1 MSSAAAATPGG
12 APLKAVR
19 PSGEAV
25 GAERHALLL
34 TVCCLAQFMVILDVS
49 IVNVALPSI
58 HRSLGFSAP
67 ELQWVVNAYT
77 ITFAG
82 FLMLSG
88 RAADLFGGRRSF
100 VTGLLLFS
108 LASLLGGTAVDREV
122 LIGARALQGLGGAI
136 MAASSLAII
145 TSSFAA
151 GPERHRAIGLWGAMN
166 GAGGATGTLLGG
178 IITQEL
184 SWRWVLLINLPIG
197 IVAAL
202 IARAVVVDRRREHA
216 AGSFDLAG
224 ALAVTGGLLA
234 LVYGIVD
241 AGEHGWGSPAAL
253 GPIAL
258 GIALLVL
265 FCVIEGRFAA
275 APIVPLRV
283 FSNRLLRTSNIVVAL
298 FSAALFPMWYFAS
311 LYLQEVLH
319 FGPLDAGLAFLPMA
333 LTIMA
338 LATQAGGLVARFGAG
353 PVLGFGLS
361 LMAVGLA
368 LFGRMSVNGD
378 YVSDFLLP
386 SLLAS
391 SGIGLSVVPSTIAAT
406 ATAAPSEAGLAS
418 GLVNTSR
425 QMGGALGLA
434 ILASLAVLY
443 TGHLVNVDYRAP
455 ILALNDGFRLAF
467 LLGAGFAATGALVA
481 FRLIPR
487 SVRPPGPQPAPSPAG
502 AGFQPTPSP
511 AVPGFQPRS
520 QVAPPSAGPGLAAT
534 RPEAVPGA
542 RTTRSTSAAQP
553 PVPAAR
559 AAGVAGAPEPA
570 PETEHAAPPAPPRR
584 APAGPTAR
592 TARTAASVTLSLS
605 GGGQW
610 PLGGSLTITVAP
622 GGRSAGSGPGT

>member
-1 MSSAAAATPGG
+1 MSSAAAASREP
-12 APLKAVR
+12 PLR
-19 PSGEAV
+19 AV
-25 GAERHALLL
+25 GGVEEPASPRHSLLL

-67 ELQWVVNAYT
+67 ELQWVINAYT

-88 RAADLFGGRRSF
+88 RAADLFGGRRTF
-100 VTGLLLFS
+100 VIGLLVFA
-108 LASLLGGTAVDREV
+108 LASLLGGTAVDRQV
-122 LIGARALQGLGGAI
+122 LVGARALQGLGGAV

-166 GAGGATGTLLGG
+166 GAGGAAGTLLGG

-197 IVAAL
+197 IAGAL
-202 IARAVVVDRRREHA
+202 IARVVVVDRRREHPR
-216 AGSFDLAG
+216 GSFDLAG
-224 ALAVTGGLLA
+224 ALTVTGGLLA
-234 LVYGIVD
+234 LVYGIVS
-241 AGEHGWGSPAAL
+241 AGSHGWGSFAAL

-258 GIALLVL
+258 GLLLLAAFV
-265 FCVIEGRFAA
+265 VIEGRLAS
-275 APIVPLRV
+275 APLVPLRV
-283 FSNRLLRTSNIVVAL
+283 FSNRLLRVSNIVVMV

-319 FGPLDAGLAFLPMA
+319 LGPLDAGLAFLPMA

-338 LATQAGGLVARFGAG
+338 FATQAGGLVGRFGAG
-353 PVLGFGLS
+353 PVLGFGLG

-368 LFGRMSVNGD
+368 LFAAGIAVNGD
-378 YVSDFLLP
+378 YLSDFLFP
-386 SLLAS
+386 SLLVS

-443 TGHLVNVDYRAP
+443 TGHLINVDYRAP

-467 LLGAGFAATGALVA
+467 LLAAGFAAIGALVA
-481 FRLIPR
+481 FRFIPR
-487 SVRPPGPQPAPSPAG
+487 SVRPPGPQPAPAQSPAP
-502 AGFQPTPSP
+502 AQQPAPAQSP
-511 AVPGFQPRS
+511 APAQQATPN
-520 QVAPPSAGPGLAAT
+520 AAGHPAQRATPAQTPAAI
-534 RPEAVPGA
+534 
-542 RTTRSTSAAQP
+542 
-553 PVPAAR
+553 AR
-559 AAGVAGAPEPA
+559 AAVEPA
-570 PETEHAAPPAPPRR
+570 GESVAAPPAGAPPGPPAPVTPVHAVR
-584 APAGPTAR
+584 AAVPRGQGKPARPGRAVTAVFL
-592 TARTAASVTLSLS
+592 SVS
-605 GGGQW
+605 GGGRW
-610 PLGGSLTITVAP
+610 ALAGGSMTVTLA
-622 GGRSAGSGPGT
+622 GAERSRDDRRG